1 MAFEYPSVATE
12 KKLANKKTKE
22 AKEKKQQEDFGKA
35 VSPVSNKKGLK
46 GDIAQNQLDAAFSI
60 KNIGDG
66 GKIFKKDKT
75 IDFKKLKK
83 VVKAAADDKQLERTE
98 RSLMRHKYKGGGGVK
113 KNSKRMNKLEEL
125 GRVDSEKAY
134 SSKGKK
140 NLKAEKTR
148 IVKSLNSR
156 GAAKRGHG
164 AEIK

>member
-1 MAFEYPSVATE
+1 MAFDYPSVATE
-12 KKLANKKTKE
+12 KKLAKKKAKKDKEMKVTEKDFEKITKPVFNKKGPKGE
-22 AKEKKQQEDFGKA
+22 ISFDQLDAALSSENIGDGKKIT
-35 VSPVSNKKGLK
+35 KKGLK
-46 GDIAQNQLDAAFSI
+46 
-60 KNIGDG
+60 NIVD
-66 GKIFKKDKT
+66 
-75 IDFKKLKK
+75 
-83 VVKAAADDKQLERTE
+83 AAADDKQLTRTK
-98 RSLMRHKYKGGGGVK
+98 RSILRHYKSGGRVK
-113 KNSKRMNKLEEL
+113 KNLSRMNKLEEL